1 MVRRW
6 LPVAV
11 ALVLTVALLIARA
24 GWWQGVLIV
33 ALGTATAWLAPS
45 AAEGRRVAREFRQV
59 TTDARRQQ
67 QAADQRRREAEER
80 RTEAEDARTEAE
92 DARAEA
98 EAARERAEADRRDA
112 DAAREAA
119 DEAREAA
126 DERAMIG
133 PEMHDLVSHAVGVM
147 VVLAEGG
154 TAAAE
159 NRPQAAARAFDTI
172 AGTGR
177 RTLAELGD
185 MLSVLRNDI
194 EPGQRA
200 TPGLAE
206 LPELVRIMRAA
217 GMALTMV
224 VPDGVRLGRR
234 EGLAVYRVVQES
246 LTNALNHAPGQPV
259 EVRLAVEGARLVATV
274 SNPVPPR
281 RGPAPQA
288 GHGVRSMRERAAS
301 VRGELSAA
309 EDDNRWQVR
318 LSVPVEK
325 PPAKQAGKPRKSDK
339 NGSKGTGRK
348 R

>member
-6 LPVAV
+6 MPVAV
-11 ALVLTVALLIARA
+11 AIVLASTLAIARS

-33 ALGTATAWLAPS
+33 ALGTAVAWLAPS
-45 AAEGRRVAREFRQV
+45 AAEGRRAAREFHRL
-59 TTDARRQQ
+59 TTEVRRQQ
-67 QAADQRRREAEER
+67 LTAEQRRREAEER
-80 RTEAEDARTEAE
+80 RHAAE

-98 EAARERAEADRRDA
+98 EAAREQAEAERRDA

-119 DEAREAA
+119 DE
-126 DERAMIG
+126 RALIG

-159 NRPQAAARAFDTI
+159 SRPQAAARAFDTI

-185 MLSVLRNDI
+185 MLSVLRHDI
-194 EPGQRA
+194 EPGRRA
-200 TPGLAE
+200 VPGLAE

-217 GMALTMV
+217 GMALTMAG
-224 VPDGVRLGRR
+224 PADVRLGRR

-259 EVRLAVEGARLVATV
+259 EVRLAVEESRLVATV

-281 RGPAPQA
+281 RGPEPPA

-309 EDDNRWQVR
+309 EDDGRWQVR
-318 LSVPVEK
+318 LAVPVEK
-325 PPAKQAGKPRKSDK
+325 APAKQTVKPRKSDK
-339 NGSKGTGRK
+339 SSGKGTGRK

>member
-11 ALVLTVALLIARA
+11 ALLLTVALAIARS

-33 ALGTATAWLAPS
+33 VLGTAAAWLAPS
-45 AAEGRRVAREFRQV
+45 AAEGRRIAREFRQV
-59 TTDARRQQ
+59 TTHARHQQ
-67 QAADQRRREAEER
+67 VAADQRRREAEER
-80 RTEAEDARTEAE
+80 RTEAERLRTEAE

-98 EAARERAEADRRDA
+98 EAARARAEADRRDA
-112 DAAREAA
+112 DA
-119 DEAREAA
+119 AREAA

-154 TAAAE
+154 AAAAE
-159 NRPQAAARAFDTI
+159 NRPQAAVRAFDTI

-185 MLSVLRNDI
+185 MLSVLRHDI

-200 TPGLAE
+200 VPGLAE

-259 EVRLAVEGARLVATV
+259 EVRLAVEDALLVTTV

-281 RGPAPQA
+281 RGPAPPA
-288 GHGVRSMRERAAS
+288 GHGVRGMRERAAS
-301 VRGELSAA
+301 VRGELAAA
-309 EDDNRWQVR
+309 EDDGHWRVR

-325 PPAKQAGKPRKSDK
+325 APVKQAGAGKSRKQDK
-339 NGSKGTGRK
+339 SGGKGTGRK

>member
-1 MVRRW
+1 MRW
-6 LPVAV
+6 MPVAV
-11 ALVLTVALLIARA
+11 ALLLTAVLAVARSGL
-24 GWWQGVLIV
+24 WQGVLIV
-33 ALGTATAWLAPS
+33 ALGTAVAWLAP
-45 AAEGRRVAREFRQV
+45 ATAEGRRSAREFRRL
-59 TTDARRQQ
+59 TTEVRRQQ
-67 QAADQRRREAEER
+67 LVTEQRRQEAEER
-80 RTEAEDARTEAE
+80 RHEAE

-98 EAARERAEADRRDA
+98 EAAREQAEAERREA
-112 DAAREAA
+112 DA
-119 DEAREAA
+119 AREAA

-133 PEMHDLVSHAVGVM
+133 PEMHDLVSHAIGVI

-159 NRPQAAARAFDTI
+159 SRPQAAARAFDTI

-194 EPGQRA
+194 EPGRRA
-200 TPGLAE
+200 VPGLAE

-224 VPDGVRLGRR
+224 APENVRLGRR

-259 EVRLAVEGARLVATV
+259 EVRLTVEESRLVATV

-281 RGPAPQA
+281 RGPEPPA
-288 GHGVRSMRERAAS
+288 GHGVRGMRERAAS

-309 EDDNRWQVR
+309 EDDGRWQVR
-318 LSVPVEK
+318 LSVRVEK
-325 PPAKQAGKPRKSDK
+325 APVKQAAKPRKTDK